1 MILPATIS
9 RTIRSAK
16 RIYRRSTFP
25 LRWLSAPIRVLPDFL
40 IIGTQKGGTTSLY
53 HYLTR
58 HPRILPVIVKEVR
71 FFNRDYHRGPLWYRA
86 HFPTYVRKWATGG
99 VGTGHALTG
108 EATPYLFHPHAPKR
122 VHALVPG
129 ARLIVLLRNP
139 VDRAYSHYQH
149 HVTRGRESLSFEE
162 AIDAEPSRIE
172 GELEKMMQDE
182 CYRSLNYVGY
192 AYLTRG
198 IYVDH
203 FRRWREYFDA
213 DQFLILESERFFSDT
228 ASVYREVLKFLQ
240 LPETGLPQFKKL
252 NIGRYQEK
260 MAEATRARL
269 IEFFRPHN
277 QRLYEYLGRDFDWDR

>member
-1 MILPATIS
+1 MRVPAAIPRS
-9 RTIRSAK
+9 IRSAK

-25 LRWLSAPIRVLPDFL
+25 LRRLSASIRMLPDFL

-53 HYLTR
+53 RYLTG
-58 HPRILPVIVKEVR
+58 HPRILSAVVKEVR
-71 FFNRDYHRGPLWYRA
+71 FFNRDYHKGPLWYRA
-86 HFPTYVRKWATGG
+86 HFPTYIRKWAAGKLG
-99 VGTGHALTG
+99 AGHTLTG

-122 VHALVPG
+122 VHSLVPD

-182 CYRSLNYVGY
+182 RYRSLNYVGY

-203 FRRWREYFDA
+203 LRRWREHFDA
-213 DQFLILESERFFSDT
+213 HQFLVLESERFFSDT
-228 ASVYREVLKFLQ
+228 ASVYKQVLRFLQ
-240 LPETGLPQFKKL
+240 LPETSLPQFTKL
-252 NIGRYQEK
+252 NIGRY
-260 MAEATRARL
+260 
-269 IEFFRPHN
+269 
-277 QRLYEYLGRDFDWDR
+277 